1 MKKKITE
8 IRETAKIGLR
18 KWCDAL
24 SPEKRVNTVI
34 SALVIFAFIALY
46 MAFISFFYTE
56 QRPEIDIEH
65 MRELQLKWSIKEY
78 EQETD
83 SINDFKTYPYDNGTE

>member
-8 IRETAKIGLR
+8 ISETAKSGLR

-46 MAFISFFYTE
+46 MAFISFFSPGP
-56 QRPEIDIEH
+56 RPEIDIEH
-65 MRELQLKWSIKEY
+65 MRELQLKWSIK
-78 EQETD
+78 D
-83 SINDFKTYPYDNGTE
+83 SINELKTYPYDNGTE